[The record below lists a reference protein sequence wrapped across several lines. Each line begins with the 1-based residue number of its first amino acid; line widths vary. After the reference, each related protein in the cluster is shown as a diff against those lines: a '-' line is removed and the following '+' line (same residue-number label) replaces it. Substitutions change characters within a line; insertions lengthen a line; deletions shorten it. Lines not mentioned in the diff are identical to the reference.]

1 MRVFGYVEGI
11 LDAGL
16 ALDHVLYPR
25 HTGVLVGTHIHDVV
39 VALVLYGSAGVVV
52 LDGLIGSHEVLA
64 RSGLVAKRPDDNARV
79 VDVGMHHLHVACHMG
94 VLPLGRVRERLFA
107 IVILVALN
115 VALVLQIEAVL
126 VGEVVPVG
134 VVAVVREAHVVDVA
148 LLHEHYLMLHLLA

>member
-1 MRVFGYVEGI
+1 M
-11 LDAGL
+11 
-16 ALDHVLYPR
+16 
-25 HTGVLVGTHIHDVV
+25 
-39 VALVLYGSAGVVV
+39 
-52 LDGLIGSHEVLA
+52 
-64 RSGLVAKRPDDNARV
+64 
-79 VDVGMHHLHVACHMG
+79 GMHHLHVACHMG
-94 VLPLGRVRERLFA
+94 VLPFGRVRERLFA